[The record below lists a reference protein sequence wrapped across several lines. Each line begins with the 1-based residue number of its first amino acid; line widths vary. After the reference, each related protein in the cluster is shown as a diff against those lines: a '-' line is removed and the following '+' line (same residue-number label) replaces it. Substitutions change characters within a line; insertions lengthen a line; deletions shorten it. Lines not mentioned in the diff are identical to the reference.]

1 MKRFKF
7 IIPIMIVVV
16 VLAMWYINKEY
27 PEVPMSSR
35 IMISIGGS
43 ILSGIISFFL
53 LKKDTYE
60 IDPKPAGQNQKKR
73 P

>member
-7 IIPIMIVVV
+7 IIPIMIVVL
-16 VLAMWYINKEY
+16 VLAIWYLNKEY
-27 PEVPMSSR
+27 TEVPMSSR

-53 LKKDTYE
+53 LKKDTHE
-60 IDPKPAGQNQKKR
+60 IDPKPTTQTQKKR